1 MRKVPKLRFKEF
13 SDEWEEKK
21 LGEIAEIT
29 SGLTPLRSEEKFYL
43 NGTIPWIKTSDLNNS
58 YIKKTE
64 EKISEVALKETSIK
78 LLPKNTLLVAMYGGF
93 NQIGRT
99 GLTTMEATTNQA
111 LSAIKF
117 KDINK
122 FPLFFQNVLNYKV
135 DYWKKVSASSR
146 KDPNITKKDIEDFK
160 IFYPKLEEQEKIAN
174 FLSSIDK
181 KISLIEEKLE
191 LFREYKKGVMQ
202 KIFTKELRFKDSN
215 GNDYPEWEEKRLD
228 EVFERIIEKNVENNT
243 NVLTISAQYG
253 LISQI
258 DFFNKSVA
266 GKDLSKYYLLQ
277 KGDFAYNKSYSNGYP
292 MGAIK
297 KLKFYEKGI
306 VSTLYICFRLKN
318 KKYSTNYFEQ
328 YFESRKIDKNIQEIA
343 QEGARNH
350 GLLNISVQDFFNIYI
365 PFPTLEEQQKIA
377 DFLSS
382 IDSKIENIE
391 KELEGLKEFK
401 KGLLQQMFV

>member
-13 SDEWEEKK
+13 SNEWEEKK
-21 LGEIAEIT
+21 LEDIGEINPKSKSI
-29 SGLTPLRSEEKFYL
+29 PEKFVY
-43 NGTIPWIKTSDLNNS
+43 IDLESVVDGQLKEKKIIEKEEAPSRAKRLVEKNDILYQMVRPYQQNNLYFSFNDELDYVASTGYAQIRTFHHNNS
-58 YIKKTE
+58 MYVYHLIHTKKFLDKVLEKCTGTSYPAINSE
-64 EKISEVALKETSIK
+64 DLANISIKIS
-78 LLPKNTLLVAMYGGF
+78 KN
-93 NQIGRT
+93 
-99 GLTTMEATTNQA
+99 
-111 LSAIKF
+111 
-117 KDINK
+117 IN
-122 FPLFFQNVLNYKV
+122 
-135 DYWKKVSASSR
+135 
-146 KDPNITKKDIEDFK
+146 
-160 IFYPKLEEQEKIAN
+160 EQEKIAN
-174 FLSSIDK
+174 FLSNMDK
-181 KISLIEEKLE
+181 KISLTEEKLE

-202 KIFTKELRFKDSN
+202 KIFSQELRFKDSE
-215 GNDYPEWEEKRLD
+215 GNDYPEWEEKKLE
-228 EVFERIIEKNVENNT
+228 EVFERIIERNVENNT

-258 DFFNKSVA
+258 DFFNKTVA

-277 KGDFAYNKSYSNGYP
+277 EGDFAYNKSYSNGYP

-343 QEGARNH
+343 QEGTRNH
-350 GLLNISVQDFFNIYI
+350 GLLNISVKDFFNIYI

-391 KELEGLKEFK
+391 KELEELKEFK